1 MFRYIQRAVLAAVIV
16 LLLIAACTDRG
27 KNLPNQPELSEWA
40 PTNLTNVIVSPFF
53 RFQINNVSEELGMRM
68 YLPQAAYDP
77 PLGEG
82 KRVPVLYL
90 LAPQDGSEDYFF
102 DHGLFTLAREMEA
115 RGEIQPMAIVTIAS
129 DIIFGGYFYGNSHPA
144 GFYDSIFSQYLIG
157 DAYTYWVS
165 VKDRFFIDDPDKR
178 GIGGTGMGAYGA
190 FRAAIK
196 NPGQFKS
203 ITVTDGPL
211 DFDGAT
217 GSSGLMELFDDCMNE
232 QGLTATSY
240 RTFDTMPNWYISRM
254 FVGGA
259 FAFSP
264 HDTAIPEY
272 TIFYRDSVP
281 FPGDTIHVGI
291 DSIRIDSIASRTDS
305 TTLITALT
313 VGGKNFDFH
322 LPFDSTAVTAGA
334 SAAYMPIWSQWMQ
347 NNLDSIHKQVA
358 DTTAT
363 PPLQGVNIWV
373 GSSPDSRT
381 GLTSRTFYDQTQS
394 WVATLRAAGYDV
406 DTYQYTGYSGFP
418 AANDEFLYDVLRE
431 MLIYHSER
439 FGD

>member
-16 LLLIAACTDRG
+16 MLLIAACTDRG

-40 PTNLTNVIVSPFF
+40 PTDLTNLIVAPYF
-53 RFQINNVSEELGMRM
+53 RFQINNVSEELGTRL
-68 YLPQAAYDP
+68 YLPKVAYDP

-82 KRVPVLYL
+82 RRVPVLFL
-90 LAPQDGSEDYFF
+90 LAPQDGSEDYYF

-129 DIIFGGYFYGNSHPA
+129 DIIFGGYFYGNSNPA
-144 GFYDSIFSQYLIG
+144 GFYDSIFTNYFLGDDYAYWKAIRDFYL
-157 DAYTYWVS
+157 
-165 VKDRFFIDDPDKR
+165 IDDPDKR

-190 FRAAIK
+190 FRTAMK

-217 GSSGLMELFDDCMNE
+217 GTGGLMELFDDAMNE
-232 QGLTATSY
+232 QGRTATTY
-240 RTFDTMPNWYISRM
+240 RDFDTMPNWYISRM

-264 HDTAIPEY
+264 HDTAIPEF
-272 TIFYRDSVP
+272 TIFYHDTVP
-281 FPGDTIHVGI
+281 FPGDTIHAGI
-291 DSIRIDSIASRTDS
+291 DSIRIDSIESLTDS

-313 VGGKNFDFH
+313 SGGKNFDFH
-322 LPFDSTAVTAGA
+322 LPFDSTAAALGAGA
-334 SAAYMPIWSQWMQ
+334 VYPPIWSEWMQ

-363 PPLQGVNIWV
+363 PPLQGVNIWI
-373 GSSPDSRT
+373 GSSTDSRT
-381 GLTSRTFYDQTQS
+381 GLTTRTFYDQTQS
-394 WVATLRAAGYDV
+394 WITSLRALGYDV
-406 DTYQYTGYSGFP
+406 DTYQYMGYPGFP
-418 AANDEFLYDVLRE
+418 AANDEFLYDVMRE